1 MQKNA
6 RGLVQDSCNN
16 LNTARQSLQS
26 AIDTAEKPQ
35 NRQDIQ
41 DALRVVDS
49 ALSKCQGIAN
59 SLSKHRLVI

>member
-16 LNTARQSLQS
+16 LNTARQSLQN
-26 AIDTAEKPQ
+26 AIETAEKPQ
-35 NRQDIQ
+35 NRQEIQ

-59 SLSKHRLVI
+59 TLSNQ

>member
-59 SLSKHRLVI
+59 SLSNQ

>member
-16 LNTARQSLQS
+16 LNTARESLQN
-26 AIDTAEKPQ
+26 AIETAEKPQ
-35 NRQDIQ
+35 NRQEIQ

-59 SLSKHRLVI
+59 TLSNQ